1 MISQDQIKI
10 IRATLS
16 KFNPIFIIL
25 FGSYA
30 KGTARKDSDIDI
42 AFFTRTD
49 IPDYERFLMAQQLA
63 EELQI
68 ESVDLVDI
76 RKVDT
81 VFAAQIFYTGEVI
94 FCKDENEFILQRMRA
109 LSMYTDLNEQRKR
122 VLEKIK
128 ESGSVYEQ

>member
-10 IRATLS
+10 IRTTLS

-42 AFFTRTD
+42 AFFTQTD
-49 IPDYERFLMAQQLA
+49 ISDYERFLTAQQLA
-63 EELQI
+63 ENLQI

-94 FCKDENEFILQRMRA
+94 FCKDENEFILQRIRA
-109 LSMYTDLNEQRKR
+109 LSMYTDLNECRKK
-122 VLEKIK
+122 VLERIK

>member
-63 EELQI
+63 EELHI